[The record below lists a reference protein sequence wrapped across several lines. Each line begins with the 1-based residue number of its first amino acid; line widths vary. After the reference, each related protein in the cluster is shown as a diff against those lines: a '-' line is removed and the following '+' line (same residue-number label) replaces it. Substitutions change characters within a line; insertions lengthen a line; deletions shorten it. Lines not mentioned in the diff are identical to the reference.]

1 MSRIAL
7 LSCSC
12 TMQTILRTC
21 AVTKTDQIGG
31 KLTLVLERGK
41 GSGLLGLLSRGKGS
55 GRAEDGSEAGDS
67 LHLGKSSIQQNW
79 GGRRRQRKAPAEK
92 TACGCAHPSPRSLLQ
107 FGKLPA
113 YLCQKH
119 QTDIIKILRDRERL
133 SVRPYVSMWPLKN
146 KLAKCSRAYL
156 GTT

>member
-1 MSRIAL
+1 MPRILL

-67 LHLGKSSIQQNW
+67 LHLGQGVRYNRIGEEGR
-79 GGRRRQRKAPAEK
+79 GGKQRKAPAEK
-92 TACGCAHPSPRSLLQ
+92 TA
-107 FGKLPA
+107 
-113 YLCQKH
+113 
-119 QTDIIKILRDRERL
+119 
-133 SVRPYVSMWPLKN
+133 
-146 KLAKCSRAYL
+146 
-156 GTT
+156 

>member
-1 MSRIAL
+1 MPRIAL

-67 LHLGKSSIQQNW
+67 LHLGKSCSIQQNW
-79 GGRRRQRKAPAEK
+79 GGRRRQATQGSGRKNRVRLRASV
-92 TACGCAHPSPRSLLQ
+92 TAIFASIWEIACVPQSKAS
-107 FGKLPA
+107 
-113 YLCQKH
+113 
-119 QTDIIKILRDRERL
+119 D
-133 SVRPYVSMWPLKN
+133 
-146 KLAKCSRAYL
+146 
-156 GTT
+156 